1 MIIAAAMGGRE
12 FGRFATFRIEAG
24 SVKERQE
31 VFVMP
36 GGAAA
41 LARQL
46 VGLEVDVLL
55 ASQIHPE
62 VERELAEAGVAL
74 VTGIDLAPDAAAAA
88 YIAGDL
94 WK

>member
-1 MIIAAAMGGRE
+1 MIIAAAVGGRE
-12 FGRFATFRIEAG
+12 FGRFVTFRIEAG
-24 SVKERQE
+24 CVKERQE

-36 GGAAA
+36 GGAEA

-55 ASQIHPE
+55 ASAIHPA
-62 VERELAEAGVAL
+62 VELALGEAGVSL
-74 VTGIDLAPDAAAAA
+74 VSGIELAPDAAAAA
-88 YIAGDL
+88 YISGDL

>member
-1 MIIAAAMGGRE
+1 MIIAAAAGGRE
-12 FGRFATFRIEAG
+12 FGRFVTFRIEG
-24 SVKERQE
+24 GTVKERQE
-31 VFVMP
+31 VLVMP

-46 VGLEVDVLL
+46 VGLEVDILL
-55 ASQIHPE
+55 AARIHPE
-62 VERELAEAGVAL
+62 LEAALADAGVPL
-74 VTGIDLAPDAAAAA
+74 LTGVEMSPDAAAAA

>member
-1 MIIAAAMGGRE
+1 MIVAAAVGGE
-12 FGRFATFRIEAG
+12 DFGRFATFRIEGG

-31 VFVMP
+31 VVVMP
-36 GGAAA
+36 GGAGA

-55 ASQIHPE
+55 VSRAHPA
-62 VERELAEAGVAL
+62 VEAALAESGVAL
-74 VTGIDLAPDAAAAA
+74 VSGVKLAPDAAVAA
-88 YIAGDL
+88 YLAGEL

>member
-1 MIIAAAMGGRE
+1 MIIAAAAGGRE
-12 FGRFATFRIEAG
+12 FGRFVTFRIESG

-31 VFVMP
+31 VLVMP

-46 VGLEVDVLL
+46 VGLEVDILI
-55 ASQIHPE
+55 ASRLHPE
-62 VERELAEAGVAL
+62 VELALAAAGVAL
-74 VTGIDLAPDAAAAA
+74 VTGVELPPDAAAAA
-88 YIAGDL
+88 YLAGDL

>member
-1 MIIAAAMGGRE
+1 MIIAAAAGGRD
-12 FGRFATFRIEAG
+12 FGRFVTFRIESG

-31 VFVMP
+31 VLVMP
-36 GGAAA
+36 GGAEA

-55 ASQIHPE
+55 TFRVHPE
-62 VERELAEAGVAL
+62 VEAALEVHGVAL
-74 VTGIDLAPDAAAAA
+74 VTGVELAPDAAAAA
-88 YIAGDL
+88 YISGDL

>member
-62 VERELAEAGVAL
+62 LERELAEAGVAL

>member
-1 MIIAAAMGGRE
+1 MIIAAAAGGRE
-12 FGRFATFRIEAG
+12 FGRFVTFRIESG
-24 SVKERQE
+24 CVKERQE

-46 VGLEVDVLL
+46 IGLEVDVLL
-55 ASQIHPE
+55 ASRIHPE
-62 VERELAEAGVAL
+62 VELALSDAGVAL
-74 VTGIDLAPDAAAAA
+74 VSGIELAPDAAVAA
-88 YIAGDL
+88 YISGDL

>member
-1 MIIAAAMGGRE
+1 MIIAAAAGGRE
-12 FGRFATFRIEAG
+12 FGRFVTFRIEAG

-31 VFVMP
+31 VLVMP

-55 ASQIHPE
+55 ASCVHPE
-62 VERELAEAGVAL
+62 VELALADAGVAL
-74 VTGIDLAPDAAAAA
+74 VAGIELGPDAAAAA
-88 YIAGDL
+88 YVAGDL

>member
-1 MIIAAAMGGRE
+1 MIIAAAAGGRE
-12 FGRFATFRIEAG
+12 FGRFVTFRIEGG

-31 VFVMP
+31 VIVMP

-46 VGLEVDVLL
+46 VGLEVDILL
-55 ASQIHPE
+55 ASRIHPE
-62 VERELAEAGVAL
+62 VERALSESGVTL
-74 VTGIDLAPDAAAAA
+74 LSGIELAPDAAVAA
-88 YIAGDL
+88 YMAGDL

>member
-1 MIIAAAMGGRE
+1 MIIAAAVGGRE
-12 FGRFATFRIEAG
+12 FGRLVTFRIEAG
-24 SVKERQE
+24 CVKERQE

-36 GGAAA
+36 GGAEA

-55 ASQIHPE
+55 ASAIHPA
-62 VERELAEAGVAL
+62 VELALGEAGVSL
-74 VTGIDLAPDAAAAA
+74 VSGIELAPDAAAAA
-88 YIAGDL
+88 YISGDL

>member
-1 MIIAAAMGGRE
+1 MIIAAAAGGRE
-12 FGRFATFRIEAG
+12 FGRFVTFRIESG

-46 VGLEVDVLL
+46 VGLEVDILI
-55 ASQIHPE
+55 ASRLHPE
-62 VERELAEAGVAL
+62 VELALADAGVAL
-74 VTGIDLAPDAAAAA
+74 VTGVELAPDAAAAA
-88 YIAGDL
+88 YLAGDL

>member
-1 MIIAAAMGGRE
+1 MIIAAAAGGRE
-12 FGRFATFRIEAG
+12 FGRFVTFRIEAG

-31 VFVMP
+31 VLVMP

-55 ASQIHPE
+55 SSDVHPE
-62 VERELAEAGVAL
+62 VEAALADSGVAL
-74 VTGIDLAPDAAAAA
+74 VTGVELAPDAAAAA
-88 YIAGDL
+88 YVAGDL

>member
-1 MIIAAAMGGRE
+1 MIIAAAGGRE
-12 FGRFATFRIEAG
+12 FGRFVTFRIESG

-31 VFVMP
+31 VLVMP

-46 VGLEVDVLL
+46 VGLEVDILI
-55 ASQIHPE
+55 ASRLHPE
-62 VERELAEAGVAL
+62 VELALADAGVAL
-74 VTGIDLAPDAAAAA
+74 VTGVELAPDAAAAA
-88 YIAGDL
+88 YLAGDL